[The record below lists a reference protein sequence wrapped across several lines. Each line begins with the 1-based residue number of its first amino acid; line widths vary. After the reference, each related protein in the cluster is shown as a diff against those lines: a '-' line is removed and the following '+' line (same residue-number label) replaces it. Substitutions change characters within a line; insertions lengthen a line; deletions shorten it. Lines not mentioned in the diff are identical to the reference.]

1 MKKIV
6 ANCETGEIL
15 EVELTDEEIEQL
27 KIDAQ
32 ESKRIKAEELAKTQ
46 ARQDILDRLG
56 LTQEEAKLLLG

>member
-6 ANCETGEIL
+6 ANCETGEVL
-15 EVELTDEEIEQL
+15 EVELTAEEIEQL

-32 ESKRIKAEELAKTQ
+32 ESKRIKAEELAKAQ

-56 LTQEEAKLLLG
+56 LTQEEAKILLG